1 MRERVGVLRG
11 ELTAGPEGDRW
22 RVAARLPLGSP
33 DRMDL

>member
-22 RVAARLPLGSP
+22 RVAARLPLSGP
-33 DRMDL
+33 